1 MTCKVFF
8 DAGRSAVVYKHAM
21 AWSIPWVSFL
31 RYPDRAKRRF
41 VDRCVDAGNPD
52 AILRDRL
59 HEYFFYGLTSR
70 RNGST
75 YQGCIAEQHGGR
87 LHGDDVRRGVDLFAV
102 ILAAEN
108 VHMCREIFTDILAE
122 RWVGVTPPDPGQPMA
137 CRSPMCPIRGI
148 MGDAHDVSGV
158 SCIRCLADHEF
169 REFLAMFRRR

>member
-59 HEYFFYGLTSR
+59 HEAASQSSMEAGYVCSMLLLC
-70 RNGST
+70 NH
-75 YQGCIAEQHGGR
+75 QD
-87 LHGDDVRRGVDLFAV
+87 GDDVRRGVDLFAV